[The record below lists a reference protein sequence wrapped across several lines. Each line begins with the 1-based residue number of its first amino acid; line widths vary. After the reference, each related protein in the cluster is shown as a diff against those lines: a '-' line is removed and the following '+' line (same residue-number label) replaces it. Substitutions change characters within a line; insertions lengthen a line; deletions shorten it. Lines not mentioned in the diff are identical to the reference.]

1 MNQKSL
7 KFILCVKCKRHLS
20 LEILDKTY
28 EINEGFLFCNNC
40 KLSFPIISKIPILIE
55 NLSQFLKNRP
65 SLGGLFIKSSS
76 TKNMKN
82 FIKNHLSQ
90 IPKSS
95 NDFFQ
100 IEKRWT
106 KIYLT
111 NKHSSFYKNIKSAIS
126 KIPQKNFVIEYGSSI
141 GIISNTL
148 ALRHKH
154 VFGIDTSFSA
164 LLEAKNKSPKN
175 CEYLLADVI
184 QNPFGRK
191 KFDFILALNLL
202 ELVEPSLL
210 LKNISKQISNGFI
223 LLTDPYDYDR
233 GKNSVKSPLDEKQIR
248 NVLSENGFKITMNTK
263 NPAKINWNLQI
274 NTRTKL
280 NYKVDLIVGRKNTRI

>member
-1 MNQKSL
+1 
-7 KFILCVKCKRHLS
+7 
-20 LEILDKTY
+20 
-28 EINEGFLFCNNC
+28 
-40 KLSFPIISKIPILIE
+40 
-55 NLSQFLKNRP
+55 
-65 SLGGLFIKSSS
+65 
-76 TKNMKN
+76 MKN

-164 LLEAKNKSPKN
+164 LLEAKKKSPKN

-233 GKNSVKSPLDEKQIR
+233 GKNSVKSPLNEKQIR